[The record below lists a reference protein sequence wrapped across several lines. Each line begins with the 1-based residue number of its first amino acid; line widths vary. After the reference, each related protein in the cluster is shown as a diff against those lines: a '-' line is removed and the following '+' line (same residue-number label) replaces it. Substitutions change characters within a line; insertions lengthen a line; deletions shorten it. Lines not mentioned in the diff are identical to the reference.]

1 MNQSA
6 GLEARI
12 GVTFTLECKDDA
24 GNVLKTIPICGALAF
39 PLIEQPEP
47 ESPDGLDRSE

>member
-12 GVTFTLECKDDA
+12 GVTFTLECKDEA
-24 GNVLKTIPICGALAF
+24 GNVLKTIPIRGALSL
-39 PLIEQPEP
+39 PLTEQTEP